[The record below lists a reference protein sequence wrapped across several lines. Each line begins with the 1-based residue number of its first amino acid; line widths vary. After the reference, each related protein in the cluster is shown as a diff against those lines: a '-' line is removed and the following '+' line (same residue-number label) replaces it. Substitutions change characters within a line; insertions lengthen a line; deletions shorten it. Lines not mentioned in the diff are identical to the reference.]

1 MDWRS
6 KEPTEK
12 QLVYIRDMMEFSPY
26 PLPMFEGK
34 TRGEAADYIDQHRK
48 LACQNEWAI
57 EHGYG

>member
-34 TRGEAADYIDQHRK
+34 TRGEAADYIGQYRK